1 MLALIPAAEAEES
14 ADDAGGVVTTSD
26 LLLE

>member
-1 MLALIPAAEAEES
+1 MLALMLAGEAGEG
-14 ADDAGGVVTTSD
+14 ATGAGGVVTTSD